1 MPVWSIV
8 LLTVMLVLVI
18 ALIVLIIIGNK
29 LRRKQQANQA
39 QIEAA
44 KQVMSILVIDKKR
57 MKLRD
62 EGLPKMVLDQTPKY
76 LRGSKMP
83 VVKAKIG
90 PKIMTLMAD
99 PKVFEQIPV
108 KAEIKAEVS
117 GIYIMG
123 IKSVRGGKIV
133 VEEKKKKGLKG
144 LFSRKK

>member
-62 EGLPKMVLDQTPKY
+62 AGLPKMVLDQTPKY

-83 VVKAKIG
+83 VVRAKIG

-99 PKVFEQIPV
+99 PKVFEQV
-108 KAEIKAEVS
+108 QAKAEIKAEVS